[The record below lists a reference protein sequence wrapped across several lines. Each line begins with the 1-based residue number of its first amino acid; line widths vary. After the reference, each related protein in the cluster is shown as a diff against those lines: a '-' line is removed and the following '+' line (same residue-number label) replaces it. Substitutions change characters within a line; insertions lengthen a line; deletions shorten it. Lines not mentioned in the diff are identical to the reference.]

1 MKTSELDKA
10 RGLQRRAV
18 FYRKLLDMLNDY
30 PGYEANLVVNGEELM
45 ISRDEARNIVAG
57 YQDKNAAEMT
67 ALGLEFDE

>member
-30 PGYEANLVVNGEELM
+30 PGYDANLVINDEELM
-45 ISRDEARNIVAG
+45 ISRDEARGIITG
-57 YQDKNAAEMT
+57 YQEKNAAEMT